1 MDNAPFQSVV
11 IIVLKIA
18 TNWTL
23 SNHILKLFEN
33 GLM

>member
-1 MDNAPFQSVV
+1 MGSAPFLSLI
-11 IIVLKIA
+11 IIVLKIT

-23 SNHILKLFEN
+23 INHILKLFEN